1 MKKIK
6 LLSLLAIVP
15 MLASCGGKP
24 SKPRFASY
32 GKEVAY
38 KTIVADQSKVASK
51 ADFMG
56 EKALGSG
63 VFKSKEGSYI
73 SIKGT
78 MNADKVSMVIQSADE
93 SEMKYDQK
101 NAIVQNTSKS
111 EYVMTSDSSAG
122 SSSMGENSSFTSSIQ
137 LGKVDKKSC
146 LIEATKESKEYR
158 KLVETDKKGAQAMLD
173 FRAKEMLEDATD
185 EFEASLLH
193 YEVLD
198 KKEQKNYKFYENG
211 NIFTVEVKFE
221 KEESHK
227 TDGKVDYVEKYKY
240 EVASQVDFTNGK
252 FRAVSWGSMDLSV
265 EFKKDA
271 NYVIPE
277 FGMPGQYK
285 AGDKV
290 TCDMKMASEES
301 FTAKELTLKAFD
313 LAGYEY
319 FNDII

>member
-32 GKEVAY
+32 GKEVSY
-38 KTIVADQSKVASK
+38 KTIVADRSKVASK
-51 ADFMG
+51 ADFMS

-63 VFKSKEGSYI
+63 VFKSKDGSYV
-73 SIKGT
+73 SIEGT
-78 MNADKVSMVIQSADE
+78 INADKFSMVIKSAEE
-93 SEMKYDQK
+93 SEFKYDQK

-111 EYVMTSDSSAG
+111 ESVTTSKSSGG
-122 SSSMGENSSFTSSIQ
+122 STNIGDNSSTTSSIQ

-146 LIEATKESKEYR
+146 LIQATKESKEYV
-158 KLVETDKKGAQAMLD
+158 KLFETDKKGAQAKLD
-173 FRAKEMLEDATD
+173 VRAKSMLGNAAD
-185 EFEASLLH
+185 EFEAGLLH

-240 EVASQVDFTNGK
+240 EVASQIDFTNGK
-252 FRAVSWGSMDLSV
+252 FRAVSWGSIDLSV
-265 EFKKDA
+265 EFKKDV

-277 FGMPGQYK
+277 IGMPGQYK
-285 AGDKV
+285 AGDKI

-313 LAGYEY
+313 LAGYEL
-319 FNDII
+319 FDNAI

>member
-6 LLSLLAIVP
+6 LLSLLAVVP

-32 GKEVAY
+32 GKEVSY
-38 KTIVADQSKVASK
+38 KAIVKDQSKVASK
-51 ADFMG
+51 ADFMS
-56 EKALGSG
+56 EEALGSG

-78 MNADKVSMVIQSADE
+78 MNADKFSMVIQGADE
-93 SEMKYDQK
+93 SEFKYDQK
-101 NAIVQNTSKS
+101 NAIVQTTAKS
-111 EYVMTSDSSAG
+111 ETLMTSDSSAG
-122 SSSMGENSSFTSSIQ
+122 SSSMGNNSSSTSSIQ

-146 LIEATKESKEYR
+146 LIEATKETKEYR
-158 KLVETDKKGAQAMLD
+158 KLVETDKKGAQALLD
-173 FRAKEMLEDATD
+173 AQAKSMLEDATD
-185 EFEASLLH
+185 EFEAGLLH
-193 YEVLD
+193 YETLE

-211 NIFTVEVKFE
+211 NVFTVEVKFE

-271 NYVIPE
+271 NY
-277 FGMPGQYK
+277 G
-285 AGDKV
+285 
-290 TCDMKMASEES
+290 
-301 FTAKELTLKAFD
+301 
-313 LAGYEY
+313 
-319 FNDII
+319 